1 MIKWVLGGL
10 VAVVGILLLYVA
22 MYVGA
27 FREVSWEVGQRGPY
41 HLVYK
46 QERGPYQK
54 IAATIVDAEKAFE
67 ALGQKCD
74 LTFGRFFDDPNT
86 TDADRLRSEGGCL
99 FASEPDVIPDGYEY
113 SVLEETE
120 YLIAHFQGAPSIGP
134 LKVYPEARKRLG
146 ERGLTEEL
154 TPLEIYKL
162 TPGEGVHTTYLFEM

>member
-54 IAATIVDAEKAFE
+54 N
-67 ALGQKCD
+67 
-74 LTFGRFFDDPNT
+74 R
-86 TDADRLRSEGGCL
+86 
-99 FASEPDVIPDGYEY
+99 DG
-113 SVLEETE
+113 
-120 YLIAHFQGAPSIGP
+120 
-134 LKVYPEARKRLG
+134 
-146 ERGLTEEL
+146 
-154 TPLEIYKL
+154 
-162 TPGEGVHTTYLFEM
+162 